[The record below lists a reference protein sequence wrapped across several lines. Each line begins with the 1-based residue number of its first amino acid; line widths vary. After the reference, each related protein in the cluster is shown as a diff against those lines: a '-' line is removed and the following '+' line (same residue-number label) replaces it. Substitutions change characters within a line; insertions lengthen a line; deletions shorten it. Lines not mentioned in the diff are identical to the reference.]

1 MIYLYYMNKDVISI
15 SPEDDITNVIAEIKS
30 AKNKIIA
37 IVPPQPAG
45 ILRSAVNI
53 KLIAKTCEECE
64 KVPVIVT
71 ADPALMKLAVSAHI
85 PIANDLQSR
94 PYIPTDE
101 DLKSLEET
109 PKKAAEIAED
119 FVKPVNDKDNE
130 ADEDEEEDEK
140 EDNKEEKTDKKSSKS
155 DKKDK
160 KKGKSKLAEKFPWIE
175 GKEKPILVALIVVF
189 LLAVFLIYAFVI
201 APEANIFITIKQ
213 SSGNNLSEYV
223 TFTTNQAEENAAAGV
238 FLLEE
243 VTESLE
249 NEVVFQATGQ
259 KDIGDKAN
267 GELDISV
274 FFDYLNDKPGNQIIP
289 KGAEFSLGDKKYVAT
304 EDKIIIWEGEESV
317 CKNVDESLTA
327 IEQGKAWKKN
337 GCELS
342 TTIKI
347 EAAESGEKYNIKDY
361 SVNWAYD
368 FTTQPI
374 VKAVVVSND
383 SEISGG
389 TTKIVTVIQQSDVD
403 NAKQQLGGQVEIDG
417 KQALK
422 SKMPNTVLPLD
433 NTFSSETSDIVV
445 SPEIGQEVKEGQT
458 AKISSTTTYKMYT
471 VDLVRIEEFIKAK
484 VSISEDQEIFSIG
497 EPYIDR
503 FNKYE
508 NGYSGKIK
516 TTYYVGPK
524 ISEES
529 IFEKIAGKKVGDAK
543 AQLWLIPGIDKD
555 NVSIETSVLL
565 NSIPD
570 NKNRV
575 HITINRE

>member
-1 MIYLYYMNKDVISI
+1 MNKDVISI

-53 KLIAKTCEECE
+53 KLIAKTCEDCE

-71 ADPALMKLAVSAHI
+71 ADPALMKLAVSVHI
-85 PIANDLQSR
+85 PVADDLQSR

-101 DLKSLEET
+101 DLKLLEET

-119 FVKPVNDKDNE
+119 FVKPVNEED
-130 ADEDEEEDEK
+130 DEEDEEDEK
-140 EDNKEEKTDKKSSKS
+140 EKDDKKNDEEEETNKKDKKS

-160 KKGKSKLAEKFPWIE
+160 KKSKSRLAEKFPWIE
-175 GKEKPILVALIVVF
+175 GKEKPLLAVLIVVLLLIAF
-189 LLAVFLIYAFVI
+189 LVYAFVI

-213 SSGNNLSEYV
+213 SSGNNFSEYV
-223 TFTTNQAEENAAAGV
+223 IFTTNQAEENAAAGV

-243 VTESLE
+243 VAESSE

-259 KDIGDKAN
+259 KDIGEKAS
-267 GELDISV
+267 GELDVSV
-274 FFDYLNDKPGNQIIP
+274 FFDYTNDEPGKQVIP
-289 KGAEFSLGDKKYVAT
+289 KGAEFSLGDKKYIAA
-304 EDKIIIWEGEESV
+304 EDKTVFWDSEESI
-317 CKNVDESLTA
+317 CENVDESLSA
-327 IEQGKAWKKN
+327 SEQGKAWKKN

-342 TTIKI
+342 TTVKI
-347 EAAESGEKYNIKDY
+347 EAVEPGEKYNLKDY
-361 SVNWAYD
+361 SVNWTYD

-389 TTKIVTVIQQSDVD
+389 TTEIVTVVQQSDVD
-403 NAKQQLGGQVEIDG
+403 NAKQQLGGQVEVDG
-417 KQALK
+417 QQTLK
-422 SKMPNTVLPLD
+422 SKMPDTVLPLD
-433 NTFSSETSDIVV
+433 NTFSSETSDIIV

-471 VDLVRIEEFIKAK
+471 IDLVRIEEFIKAK
-484 VSISEDQEIFSIG
+484 VSISEEQEIFSIG
-497 EPYIDR
+497 DPYIDR
-503 FNKYE
+503 FNKYD

-529 IFEKIAGKKVGDAK
+529 VFEKVAGKKVGDAK

-555 NVSIETSVLL
+555 NVSIETSILL
-565 NSIPD
+565 NGIPD
-570 NKNRV
+570 NKDRV

>member
-1 MIYLYYMNKDVISI
+1 MNKDVISI

-85 PIANDLQSR
+85 PVADDLQSR

-119 FVKPVNDKDNE
+119 FVKPVNNKDDE
-130 ADEDEEEDEK
+130 TDEDEDDSNE
-140 EDNKEEKTDKKSSKS
+140 EDNKKNDKEEKNDKKSSKN

-175 GKEKPILVALIVVF
+175 GKEKPILAALIVVL
-189 LLAVFLIYAFVI
+189 LLAAFLAYAFII

-223 TFTTNQAEENAAAGV
+223 TFTTNQAEENAAAGI

-243 VTESLE
+243 VTETSE
-249 NEVVFQATGQ
+249 SEVVFQATGQ
-259 KDIGDKAN
+259 KDIGEKAS
-267 GELDISV
+267 GELDVSI
-274 FFDYLNDKPGNQIIP
+274 FFDYTNDESGKQVIP
-289 KGAEFSLGDKKYVAT
+289 KGAEFSLGDKKYVAI
-304 EDKIIIWEGEESV
+304 EDKTIFWDSEESV
-317 CKNVDESLTA
+317 CENVDESLSA
-327 IEQGKAWKKN
+327 IEQGKKWKKE

-342 TTIKI
+342 TTVKV
-347 EAAESGEKYNIKDY
+347 EAAEPGEKYNLKDY

-368 FTTQPI
+368 FTVQPI
-374 VKAVVVSND
+374 VEAIVVSND

-403 NAKQQLGGQVEIDG
+403 NAKQQLGGQAEVDG

-422 SKMPNTVLPLD
+422 SKMSDTVLPLD

-458 AKISSTTTYKMYT
+458 AKISSTTTYKIYT
-471 VDLVRIEEFIKAK
+471 IDLVRIEEFIKAK
-484 VSISEDQEIFSIG
+484 VSISDDQEIFSIG
-497 EPYIDR
+497 DPYIDR

-529 IFEKIAGKKVGDAK
+529 VFEKVAGKKVGDAK

-570 NKNRV
+570 DKNRV